1 MMSVEIYKSARSGL
15 PELSVPLEQN
25 PTSFCGS
32 LFQVVSLH
40 LGNGKVKN
48 ITKEE
53 ALLIKELEVLFHV
66 HII

>member
-1 MMSVEIYKSARSGL
+1 MIKGIYGSLFVCLFVYCLFARIQISLYG
-15 PELSVPLEQN
+15 
-25 PTSFCGS
+25 T

-53 ALLIKELEVLFHV
+53 ALLIKELEVILTV
-66 HII
+66 NN